1 MMIALYLSLGAI
13 GLYYGAEWLIRG
25 SSSLALRYG
34 VAPLVVGLTVV
45 AFGTSAPEMVV
56 SVTAALDGFGS
67 IAVGNVVGSNIFN
80 VAVILGLAALLRP
93 VHINPQIL
101 KMDGPL
107 VVVASLVFVLVMMDG
122 LVTRLEAAFLF
133 LGILGYV
140 GFTVYQGKKKGVLVS
155 GETLINSE
163 NVKTASSFQDVLFI
177 LGGLLTL
184 VLGSHLF
191 VEGAVDLAE
200 LMGVSQA
207 IIALTIVALGTSLPE
222 LATTVVASVRKES
235 DIAVGNIIGSNLFNI
250 LAILGASGLV
260 SPLRPEGIGQV
271 DILVMVGL
279 SLILLPLMRRK
290 YCLGRWEG
298 AFFLLVYVAY
308 LFYLWPKGT
317 GAA

>member
-1 MMIALYLSLGAI
+1 MMIALYLSLGMI

-25 SSSLALRYG
+25 SSSLALRFG

-107 VVVASLVFVLVMMDG
+107 VVAASLVFVWVMNDG
-122 LVTRLEAAFLF
+122 IVSRLEGAFLF
-133 LGILGYV
+133 MGILAYV
-140 GFTVYQGKKKGVLVS
+140 GFTVYQGKKEGVEVS
-155 GETLINSE
+155 VESLE
-163 NVKTASSFQDVLFI
+163 DQEEVKAGSTFQDILFI
-177 LGGLLTL
+177 LAGLAGL

-191 VEGAVDLAE
+191 VKGAVNLAE
-200 LMGVSQA
+200 LLGVSQA
-207 IIALTIVALGTSLPE
+207 VIALTIVALGTSLPE
-222 LATTVVASVRKES
+222 LATTLVASVRKES
-235 DIAVGNIIGSNLFNI
+235 DIAVGNIIGSNLFNL
-250 LAILGASGLV
+250 LAILGGSSLA
-260 SPLRPEGIGQV
+260 SPLRPEGIGPV

-279 SLILLPLMRRK
+279 SLVLLPLMRRK

-298 AFFLLVYVAY
+298 AFFLLVYAAY
-308 LFYLWPKGT
+308 LIHLWPKG
-317 GAA
+317 